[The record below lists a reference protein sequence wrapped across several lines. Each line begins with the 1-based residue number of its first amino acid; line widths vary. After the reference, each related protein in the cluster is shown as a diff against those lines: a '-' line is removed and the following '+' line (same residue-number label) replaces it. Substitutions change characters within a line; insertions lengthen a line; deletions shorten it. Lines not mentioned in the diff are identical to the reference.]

1 MSAQS
6 CRYCGATEI
15 DVDRARGDAVCTNC
29 GAVLE
34 DTLIV
39 SEVQFEETAGGGS
52 RAVGQMVT
60 GSGGARI
67 QGFRYGGSKA
77 ARELTIARVRTT
89 MKLIADQLQLN
100 DDIVE
105 SAMRLYETALI
116 RNFTVGRRRSHV
128 LAACIYIT
136 CRVKESS
143 LMLLDISDVVQVN
156 VYELG
161 RTYTKLAHELF
172 INIPVLDPCIYVTRY
187 AQKLDLAG
195 DTHKVSLTALR
206 LLQRMKRDWMAI
218 GRRPSG
224 LCGAALLIAARMH
237 GYNRSVQDLVGIV
250 NMSTSTIRKRL
261 TEFAETPSGKLN
273 LDEFETVDLEEE
285 QDPPIFK
292 VNKLKAKEK
301 EDEVDPEIV
310 AQLREYQE
318 AIESQLDDRQAQ
330 ANKRFAKYLETPSE
344 FHKGV
349 ALSKEEEDL
358 LSGNFI
364 MEDTMNTI
372 REIADVDVDDN
383 MAVAKGLLEN
393 KVNSAEINYP
403 VTFHDEVKP
412 RTLVLSETDE
422 GLPRVLPPEEREPDY
437 VVQENDDGA
446 LDLDGI
452 DDNEIDNYILTREES
467 ALKAKM
473 WVSENMGFLK
483 SEREKQIQ
491 KAKDA
496 ASGRNQKKKVKR
508 SKKKLVR
515 QGTPGENFQKILQ
528 EKKISKK
535 INYDVLKNIDA
546 LLGGS
551 GLGEQFGSADQ
562 KVVKGKLEKLDM
574 DDFDCDA
581 STSSFRTTLSR
592 RKRRPAPGPEDLKQ
606 VSNIAQSLKS
616 QLLQKRELEDDDDDL
631 EILRR
636 AKSSNLRQH
645 QLKRETET
653 PAVSADDHEEEDGDL
668 EEVEEDNIQ
677 SASKLLG
684 LHRGE
689 DDYESVYVEE
699 DFY

>member
-6 CRYCGATEI
+6 SCKYCGATEI

-187 AQKLDLAG
+187 AQKLELDG

-224 LCGAALLIAARMH
+224 LCGAALLVAARMH

-273 LDEFETVDLEEE
+273 LDEFEAVDLEEE

-292 VNKLKAKEK
+292 VNKMKAKEK
-301 EDEVDPEIV
+301 EDEVDPDV
-310 AQLREYQE
+310 VVQLREYQE
-318 AIESQLDDRQAQ
+318 AIESQLEDRQAQ
-330 ANKRFAKYLETPSE
+330 VHKRFAKYLETPAE

-372 REIADVDVDDN
+372 REIADVEVDDDLV
-383 MAVAKGLLEN
+383 VAKGLLEN
-393 KVNSAEINYP
+393 KEECTDVNNSTTIK
-403 VTFHDEVKP
+403 EVKSQFSAL
-412 RTLVLSETDE
+412 TEADE
-422 GLPRVLPPEEREPDY
+422 GLPRVLPLEEREPDY
-437 VVQENDDGA
+437 VVQENDNGA

-452 DDNEIDNYILTREES
+452 DDTEIDNYILTREES

-473 WVSENMGFLK
+473 WVAENMGFLK
-483 SEREKQIQ
+483 TEREKQIQ
-491 KAKDA
+491 KAKEA
-496 ASGRNQKKKVKR
+496 ASGKDKKRKIKR
-508 SKKKLVR
+508 SKKQLIK

-551 GLGEQFGSADQ
+551 GLGEQFGSGDQ
-562 KVVKGKLEKLDM
+562 KIVKGKIEKIDI
-574 DDFDCDA
+574 DDFECDA

-592 RKRRPAPGPEDLKQ
+592 RKRKPAPSPEDLKQ

-616 QLLQKRELEDDDDDL
+616 QLLQKRELEDDEDDL
-631 EILRR
+631 ELLKQAR
-636 AKSSNLRQH
+636 SSNAERRKS
-645 QLKRETET
+645 KREVEPTDRVEE
-653 PAVSADDHEEEDGDL
+653 HEEEDADM
-668 EEVEEDNIQ
+668 EEVDDDNIQ

-689 DDYESVYVEE
+689 DEYGSAYVEE
-699 DFY
+699 DYY

>member
-1 MSAQS
+1 MSTQS

-60 GSGGARI
+60 GSGGTRI

-187 AQKLDLAG
+187 AQKLELDG

-224 LCGAALLIAARMH
+224 LCGAALLVAARMH

-292 VNKLKAKEK
+292 ENKLKAREK
-301 EDEVDPEIV
+301 DDEVDPEIV

-318 AIESQLDDRQAQ
+318 AIESQLEDRQAQ
-330 ANKRFAKYLETPSE
+330 VNRRFAKYLEAPSE

-349 ALSKEEEDL
+349 ALSREEEDL

-364 MEDTMNTI
+364 IEDTMNTI
-372 REIADVDVDDN
+372 RKIADVEVDSDL
-383 MAVAKGLLEN
+383 MVAKDILTNEPSGTDMGN
-393 KVNSAEINYP
+393 GGTTGK
-403 VTFHDEVKP
+403 D
-412 RTLVLSETDE
+412 SEE
-422 GLPRVLPPEEREPDY
+422 EEPNLPRPVPVEHREPDY
-437 VVQENDDGA
+437 VIEENDDGA
-446 LDLDGI
+446 LDLEGI
-452 DDNEIDNYILTREES
+452 DDTEIDKYILTREES

-473 WVSENMGFLK
+473 WVAENMAFLK

-496 ASGRNQKKKVKR
+496 AAGKDQKKKVKR
-508 SKKKLVR
+508 VQKKLPK

-551 GLGEQFGSADQ
+551 GLGEDFSSPENQ
-562 KVVKGKLEKLDM
+562 KSIKGGKMEKVDVEE
-574 DDFDCDA
+574 FECDA
-581 STSSFRTTLSR
+581 STSSFRTTMSR
-592 RKRRPAPGPEDLKQ
+592 RKRRPAPGPDDLRQ
-606 VSNIAQSLKS
+606 VSSIAQTLKN
-616 QLLQKRELEDDDDDL
+616 QLLQKRELEEDDDDL
-631 EILRR
+631 DLIKR
-636 AKSSNLRQH
+636 AKSSREGS
-645 QLKRETET
+645 LKQEIEE
-653 PAVSADDHEEEDGDL
+653 HEEEEGDI
-668 EEVEEDNIQ
+668 EEMEEDNNIE

-689 DDYESVYVEE
+689 DEYGVSYVEE
-699 DFY
+699 EYY

>member
-1 MSAQS
+1 MASTQK
-6 CRYCGATEI
+6 CQYCGTKKI
-15 DVDRARGDAVCTNC
+15 DVDRSRGDAVCTGC
-29 GAVLE
+29 GVVLE

-52 RAVGQMVT
+52 RAIGQMVT

-105 SAMRLYETALI
+105 SAMRLYEMALI

-136 CRVKESS
+136 CRLKESS

-161 RTYTKLAHELF
+161 RTYTKLAQELF
-172 INIPVLDPCIYVTRY
+172 ITIPVLDPCIYVTRY
-187 AQKLDLAG
+187 AQKLELEG

-224 LCGAALLIAARMH
+224 LCGAALLVAARMN

-301 EDEVDPEIV
+301 EEEVAPLIL
-310 AQLREYQE
+310 AQLREYQRE
-318 AIESQLDDRQAQ
+318 IESQLEDRQSQ
-330 ANKRFAKYLETPSE
+330 VHKRFAKYLEMPSE
-344 FHKGV
+344 FSKGV
-349 ALSKEEEDL
+349 ALSREEEEL

-364 MEDTMNTI
+364 IEDTMNTI
-372 REIADVDVDDN
+372 REFADVNIDGD
-383 MAVAKGLLEN
+383 MTVAKDILDNNDKTAADG
-393 KVNSAEINYP
+393 SADATAGASGEASSSMA
-403 VTFHDEVKP
+403 
-412 RTLVLSETDE
+412 LVPLQ
-422 GLPRVLPPEEREPDY
+422 RVAREPDY
-437 VVQENDDGA
+437 VVQEDGDGA

-452 DDNEIDNYILTREES
+452 DDEEIDNYILTKEES

-473 WVSENMGFLK
+473 WVTENIGFLK
-483 SEREKQIQ
+483 LEREKQIQ
-491 KAKDA
+491 KSRDA
-496 ASGRNQKKKVKR
+496 AAGKET
-508 SKKKLVR
+508 KKKLKR
-515 QGTPGENFQKILQ
+515 SRKKLTNQGTPGENFQKILQ

-535 INYDVLKNIDA
+535 INYDVLKSIDA

-551 GLGEQFGSADQ
+551 GLDEGLATCDQ
-562 KVVKGKLEKLDM
+562 KVSKIEKPEDE
-574 DDFDCDA
+574 DFDCGA
-581 STSSFRTTLSR
+581 STSSFRTTVSR
-592 RKRRPAPGPEDLKQ
+592 RRKKRPAPDLEELKK
-606 VSNIAQSLKS
+606 VSSIAESLKS
-616 QLLQKRELEDDDDDL
+616 QLVQRREESECDDL
-631 EILRR
+631 EFIKRPR
-636 AKSSNLRQH
+636 SSPV
-645 QLKRETET
+645 LK
-653 PAVSADDHEEEDGDL
+653 EEELAAHVPENDVED
-668 EEVEEDNIQ
+668 EVDDDAEDEAVE
-677 SASKLLG
+677 SASQLLNR
-684 LHRGE
+684 HRGD
-689 DDYESVYVEE
+689 DDYPGSAYGVQEY
-699 DFY
+699 Y